1 MLTYSFRDIGT
12 DSLYE
17 YLYKCIRKDILD
29 GKIAAGTR
37 LPSKR
42 SFAKNLGISVITV
55 ENAYAQLVAEGYIY
69 SVPKSGYYVEQ
80 IRKNLLMPE
89 SSAGEKCRMAGSES
103 NQPRRMCGAESGRSG
118 WISGNETERNGQ
130 VYGSKKEN
138 GQIASTYR
146 IDLVSG
152 RTDPKKFPFTIW
164 ARLLREVL
172 SGEREALMNNAPG
185 GGILELRR
193 AIAGYL
199 LQYQG
204 MQVSEEQIIIGAGT
218 EYLYGLLIQLLGQ
231 DKTYALEDPG
241 YTKVAKIYQSHLVK
255 TAFIPMDE
263 QGVRIDRLR
272 ESGADVMHISPSHHY
287 PTGITTPIGRRYELL
302 AWANEKEGRYILED
316 DYDCEFR
323 LAGRPIPSL
332 QSIDQLGRVIY
343 MNTFTKSLTSTIRI
357 SYMVLPWDL
366 LEHFQN
372 KLGFYA
378 CTVSNFEQY
387 TLARF
392 ISGGYFE
399 KHINRMR
406 NYYRGKRDELIKQ
419 LQTSPL
425 GEKIAILGADA
436 GLHFLMEVDTALSD
450 GELVELAGK
459 EGIRL
464 SCLSGYY
471 HTSRKGR
478 GFRREEGLMDEELV
492 PQEEEGLMNEE
503 LVPQGEESLRKE
515 ELVLQ
520 GEKGLRNEE
529 LVPQEEECLRKEE
542 MVSQREGAV
551 RGGRHFV
558 VVNYSG
564 LDSSQMELLPD
575 MLYRAWF

>member
-1 MLTYSFRDIGT
+1 MNVFHGKDRRRGGNMLTYSFRDMGN

-17 YLYKCIRKDILD
+17 YLYKCIRRDILE
-29 GKIAAGTR
+29 GKIAAGEK

-69 SVPKSGYYVEQ
+69 SVPKSGYYAAE
-80 IRKNLLMPE
+80 IRKNLLTPE
-89 SSAGEKCRMAGSES
+89 NGEGDPSGGRRRERDSRSSQNREDFDRRRREREDSGGEVNSAAGENDG
-103 NQPRRMCGAESGRSG
+103 
-118 WISGNETERNGQ
+118 IL
-130 VYGSKKEN
+130 
-138 GQIASTYR
+138 
-146 IDLVSG
+146 IDLVRS
-152 RTDPKKFPFTIW
+152 RTDPKQFPFTIW

-172 SGEREALMNNAPG
+172 SEKREALMNNAPG
-185 GGILELRR
+185 AGIWELRR

-199 LQYQG
+199 LQYQN

-241 YTKVAKIYQSHLVK
+241 YTKLAKIYGNQLVK
-255 TAFIPMDE
+255 TVFIPMDDR
-263 QGVRIDRLR
+263 GVSVERLR
-272 ESGADVMHISPSHHY
+272 DSGADVMHISPSHHY

-302 AWANEKEGRYILED
+302 AWANEQEGRYILED

-323 LAGRPIPSL
+323 MAGRPIPSL

-357 SYMVLPWDL
+357 SYMVLPWEL
-366 LEHFQN
+366 LDRFQE
-372 KLGFYA
+372 KLGFYS

-387 TLARF
+387 TLALF

-406 NYYRGKRDELIKQ
+406 NYYRGKRDELLKTIQ
-419 LQTSPL
+419 ESPL
-425 GEKIAILGADA
+425 GGEVSILGADA
-436 GLHFLMEVDTALSD
+436 GLHFLMQVDTQLTD
-450 GELVELAGK
+450 GELIQRAG
-459 EGIRL
+459 EAGVRL

-471 HTSRKGR
+471 HCSETEPLTEQLQNRKKIFAEQQEI
-478 GFRREEGLMDEELV
+478 FR
-492 PQEEEGLMNEE
+492 P
-503 LVPQGEESLRKE
+503 KE
-515 ELVLQ
+515 
-520 GEKGLRNEE
+520 
-529 LVPQEEECLRKEE
+529 
-542 MVSQREGAV
+542 QRD
-551 RGGRHFV
+551 HHV

-564 LDSSQMELLPD
+564 LDIRQMEALPEV
-575 MLYRAWF
+575 LFRAWFC